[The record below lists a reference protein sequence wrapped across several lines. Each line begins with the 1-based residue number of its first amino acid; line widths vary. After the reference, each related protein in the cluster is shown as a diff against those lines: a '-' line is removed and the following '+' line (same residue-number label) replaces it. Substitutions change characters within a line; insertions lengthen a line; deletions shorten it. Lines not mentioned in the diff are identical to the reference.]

1 MSRYNGQP
9 NYRSHKKMAT
19 MTDDPIQ
26 VEINRRDALESFS
39 VDSQSQKNN
48 LDKQLVTHME

>member
-1 MSRYNGQP
+1 MRMYTPDMSRYNGQP

-39 VDSQSQKNN
+39 VDS
-48 LDKQLVTHME
+48 